1 MVVEPKTGY
10 LLYSPFYV
18 VPIEGALD
26 GHSSH
31 FSYYRR
37 SPEGICSQL
46 STFYGE
52 MGVFNHSK
60 PCGWLEYQRLSE
72 LEHICARYKLDLT
85 SDIAFWATTPL
96 GKYHTCIYNIYIL
109 HVIRIFQ
116 DSLKYELFNACGA
129 LEARAT
135 VDTNHKIVSY
145 VWEDVERNRNNNIL
159 IERVIG

>member
-1 MVVEPKTGY
+1 MIGKSGTSLCLWMVVEPKTGY
-10 LLYSPFYV
+10 LLYSPLYV

-52 MGVFNHSK
+52 MGVCNHSK

-85 SDIAFWATTPL
+85 SDIVFWATTPSE
-96 GKYHTCIYNIYIL
+96 NIIHAYTTYISCTSSEYSGIPL
-109 HVIRIFQ
+109 NTSYSTHAEHSR
-116 DSLKYELFNACGA
+116 
-129 LEARAT
+129 LEPQ
-135 VDTNHKIVSY
+135 
-145 VWEDVERNRNNNIL
+145 
-159 IERVIG
+159 